1 MATES
6 KESFFDFKKFVRDH
20 YENTYQKTTSVK
32 ISEFI
37 KDASILS
44 EEDKT
49 KFAQLMLRNFCN
61 YRPDIELAKFYL
73 DQMKSTGAPPAD
85 AGCEHPIL
93 HELAHQCESFLNE
106 DVRDLESELLVML
119 MEHPCYEPYLHNPKY
134 TDKYRFTFLDRYLVS
149 QSSHLD
155 KEDTPLRLKLK
166 EKFPD
171 EYPILEEKALNSR
184 TAIDQHACY
193 RGFRW

>member
-1 MATES
+1 MATE
-6 KESFFDFKKFVRDH
+6 ELFDFPQFVREH
-20 YENTYQKTTSVK
+20 CESTYEKTTSDK
-32 ISEFI
+32 CSLFI

-73 DQMKSTGAPPAD
+73 DQMKSTGKPPAD

-93 HELAHQCESFLNE
+93 HELAHQCESSSNK
-106 DVRDLESELLVML
+106 DGRDLESELLLML
-119 MEHPCYEPYLHNPKY
+119 MEHPCYKPYLHNPKY

-149 QSSHLD
+149 KSSYLD

-171 EYPILEEKALNSR
+171 EYSDLEKRALQSR
-184 TAIDQHACY
+184 YADDEHACY
-193 RGFRW
+193 RGFRY